1 MANNDN
7 SNSWQKIHN
16 DTKDSAS
23 KRTDYD
29 AEYMNNKKADAVF
42 RAERMT
48 DQELID
54 AYEKN
59 EKAYRDSMT
68 KAPEEQKKGFLN
80 TVWKI
85 GKWLADRLSGLASV
99 AKAAFLR
106 VGLGKDGV
114 NRVIE
119 NTRKDEEKAERQQ
132 KFEREISELDKNA
145 VREEMRRRNLGKDA
159 PENSNENNN
168 RSNEP
173 ANGQPANNE
182 PTNPMPQKEDPLQLG
197 GPERNKDSNLGKD
210 DSTRLDRLYLG
221 AMGDE
226 KYAEDFSK
234 FKSEYEAYIKDYT
247 GLNAEL
253 VAGNR
258 ADGQGIIAVI
268 VKDERLGECAFAYL
282 GNGQIEHFGED
293 ARTEKLV
300 NELEKLSSH
309 YINGY
314 DKDSQ
319 KSRTASGIYP
329 AKSSVKS
336 LVEEM
341 KDQLKDGI
349 GTKDVAFYGKTIEC
363 TMNDGIASFTVDG
376 KNVSEFADKD
386 AAGTFSEADLV
397 YKAIKSEID
406 NDINRFH
413 DKGPEKEQ
421 DSKDFKEMI
430 EDVIKERE
438 AEQGKEEPDSVI
450 NEPTQPEPENDG
462 TTLFLSVLD
471 GEDSSVATSLDDAED
486 IGEQVF
492 ENDEFILENSDL
504 DGPEEDIEQ

>member
-59 EKAYRDSMT
+59 EKVYRDSKT
-68 KAPEEQKKGFLN
+68 KTPEEPQKGFLN
-80 TVWKI
+80 TMQKI
-85 GKWLADRLSGLASV
+85 GKWLAERLSGLANV
-99 AKAAFLR
+99 AKAALLR

-132 KFEREISELDKNA
+132 KIEREISELDKNA
-145 VREEMRRRNLGKDA
+145 VREEIKRRNLGKEA
-159 PENSNENNN
+159 PENSNENRTAN
-168 RSNEP
+168 RNNEP
-173 ANGQPANNE
+173 SNGQPA
-182 PTNPMPQKEDPLQLG
+182 NPMPQKEDPLRLN
-197 GPERNKDSNLGKD
+197 GPEHTIDSTLGKD
-210 DSTRLDRLYLG
+210 DATRLDRLYIG
-221 AMGDE
+221 AIGDE
-226 KYAEDFSK
+226 KYAEDFSR

-247 GLNAEL
+247 GLDVEL

-268 VKDERLGECAFAYL
+268 INDERLGKSAFAYS
-282 GNGQIEHFGED
+282 GNGQIDHYAED
-293 ARTEKLV
+293 IKTEKLV

-329 AKSSVKS
+329 AKSSMKS

-341 KDQLKDGI
+341 KEQLKDGV
-349 GTKDVAFYGKTIEC
+349 GTKDVTFYGKTIEC
-363 TMNDGIASFTVDG
+363 TMKDGIASFSVDG
-376 KNVSEFADKD
+376 RNVSEFADKD
-386 AAGTFSEADLV
+386 AASTFSEADLV

-421 DSKDFKEMI
+421 DSKDFKEMV

-438 AEQGKEEPDSVI
+438 AEQGKEEPDSVV
-450 NEPTQPEPENDG
+450 NEPTQPESENDG

-486 IGEQVF
+486 IGVADIPD
-492 ENDEFILENSDL
+492 DEFNLEDSDL